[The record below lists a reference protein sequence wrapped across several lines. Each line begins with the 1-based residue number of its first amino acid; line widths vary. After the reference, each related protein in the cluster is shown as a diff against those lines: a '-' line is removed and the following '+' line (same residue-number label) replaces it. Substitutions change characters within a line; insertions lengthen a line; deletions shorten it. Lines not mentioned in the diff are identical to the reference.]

1 MLSSPLF
8 NLLVTFTW
16 AICTIAAPA
25 SPSNLVYAARAVQG
39 GCSTS
44 NLSVPLPSGQTTLS
58 VPTGQ
63 QTIYATTGRGIQNYT
78 CTDGAWV
85 SVGALANL
93 YDTSCFFD
101 FFPDQTS
108 GRALTELAY
117 EYLDYPDQS
126 GLPVKL
132 HHFFV
137 NTPNATSGVSAEFAS
152 ATDHTVFSK
161 TGSLNASDAITD
173 VPWLELT
180 AIAGQGTLAKT
191 AFRLDTVGGQPPASY
206 AANSFLMA

>member
-8 NLLVTFTW
+8 NLLVTFTL
-16 AICTIAAPA
+16 AICTITAPA
-25 SPSNLVYAARAVQG
+25 GPSNLVYAARAVQG

-44 NLSVPLPSGQTTLS
+44 NLSVPLPNGQTTLS

-85 SVGALANL
+85 SVGALA
-93 YDTSCFFD
+93 
-101 FFPDQTS
+101 
-108 GRALTELAY
+108 
-117 EYLDYPDQS
+117 
-126 GLPVKL
+126 K
-132 HHFFV
+132 

-161 TGSLNASDAITD
+161 MGSLNASDAITD

-191 AFRLDTVGGQPPASY
+191 ALRLDTVGGQPPASCATEGAQLSVQY
-206 AANSFLMA
+206 AANYFLMA